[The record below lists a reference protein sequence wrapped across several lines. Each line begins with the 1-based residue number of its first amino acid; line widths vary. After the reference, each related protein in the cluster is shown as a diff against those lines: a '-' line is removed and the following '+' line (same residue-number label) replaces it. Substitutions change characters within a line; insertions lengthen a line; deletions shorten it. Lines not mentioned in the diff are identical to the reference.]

1 MAIVD
6 GASGSVATRTF
17 RVTPR
22 SWYSWDFAVDAD
34 GERIADIDVSWWRE
48 RGVLTVR
55 GQEYPVYREGMV
67 SGAFVL
73 EKNGSVLARAEK
85 PSAFRRW
92 FHVDHAGTRWTLRA
106 QSALRRSMVVLSGE
120 LEVGAMKPDSAFRR
134 SATVTLPKAL
144 PDHVSVFL
152 IWLAIVLWKREAD
165 SAAAGAFPG

>member
-1 MAIVD
+1 MTIVD
-6 GASGSVATRTF
+6 GSSGSGATRTF
-17 RVTPR
+17 HVTPR
-22 SWYSWDFAVDAD
+22 SWYSWDFTVDTD

-55 GQEYPVYREGMV
+55 GEEYQVYREGMV
-67 SGAFVL
+67 SGPFVL
-73 EKNGSVLARAEK
+73 EENGFVMARAEK

-92 FHVDHAGTRWTLRA
+92 FDVDHAGTRWTLRA
-106 QSALRRSMVVLSGE
+106 QSALRRAMVLMNGD
-120 LEVGAMKPDSAFRR
+120 LEVGSMKPDSAFRR

-165 SAAAGAFPG
+165 SAAAGGFPA